1 MASLDKYRNWLR
13 NIKPVVVKKKKA
25 TQKQIEALEKARAA
39 HRAKTLAR
47 WAAEA
52 QSRLPANADFNAE
65 NYIKKVK
72 DIATDR
78 NISLKEAHFKMLHS
92 APFMSVGENY
102 KYQIFTHVDWN
113 ELKTRIQE
121 ITGQEYRV
129 VSKVGSSRY
138 GEVRLIGL
146 TKEQI
151 ESTFVYDSASHS
163 LVGNFIN
170 QETGETKPVRLTI
183 VGGNSDNPDW
193 IEIS

>member
-1 MASLDKYRNWLR
+1 MTSLNKYRNWLR
-13 NIKPVVVKKKKA
+13 NIKPVVVKKKQA
-25 TQKQIEALEKARAA
+25 TQKQINALAKARAA
-39 HRAKTLAR
+39 HQANTLAR

-52 QSRLPANADFNAE
+52 ESKLPAGTDFNTE

-72 DIATDR
+72 DIAADR
-78 NISLKEAHFKMLHS
+78 NISLKEAHFKLLHS
-92 APFMSVGENY
+92 APFMSTGDNY
-102 KYQIFTHVDWN
+102 KYQIFTHVNWN

-129 VSKVGSSRY
+129 VSKTGSSRY
-138 GEVRLIGL
+138 GEVRIIGL

-151 ESTFVYDSASHS
+151 ETTFVYDSATHS

-170 QETGETKPVRLTI
+170 PETGEFQQVRLTI
-183 VGGNSDNPDW
+183 VGGNSDTPDW